1 MTDMD
6 TRAGRSGHAF
16 GGWRLVALM
25 LLSTFLVASCGE
37 AGSDAAARPSG
48 PAMSAVPADL
58 PEVLATVGGE
68 SVRLDDLPAS
78 ARDQLGR
85 LENNYRQQRYEILKA
100 AVDEAVANQMLTA
113 EASERGTTVAEL
125 VAAETAPL
133 LPPTDAEIETWY
145 AENRARLGGR
155 SLEQVREQ
163 IRAHLQTTRAEEQ
176 SEALDRRLREKYEV
190 AVHVEPFRVNLDNE
204 GSPGFGPDDADV
216 TLVEFSDFECPF
228 CSRFF
233 PTLKRL
239 EEEYSDRVRIVY
251 RQFPIP
257 SLHPNAFKA
266 AEASLCAHEQ
276 GEFWAY
282 HDVLFQEQD
291 RLAVRDLK
299 EKAGRLGLDR
309 GDFDQC
315 LDTGRY
321 VERVQDDIAEGQASG
336 VTGTP
341 ALFVNGIPIPGGAV
355 AYDVV
360 AAALDAELAR
370 ATD

>member
-1 MTDMD
+1 MTVFDGS
-6 TRAGRSGHAF
+6 REPVSWLRCAAL
-16 GGWRLVALM
+16 LVAAGAA
-25 LLSTFLVASCGE
+25 LSAC
-37 AGSDAAARPSG
+37 
-48 PAMSAVPADL
+48 ADGDS
-58 PEVLATVGGE
+58 ET
-68 SVRLDDLPAS
+68 AS
-78 ARDQLGR
+78 ARTVTATTIAGSGDLPDVLAAVGDHEIRIEDLPITTLNELTR
-85 LENNYRQQRYEILKA
+85 LESNFRRERHTLLDA
-100 AVDEAVANQMLTA
+100 AVEEAVANRMLSA
-113 EASERGTTVAEL
+113 EAEERGVTVAEL
-125 VAAETAPL
+125 VAAETEPL
-133 LPPTDAEIETWY
+133 VDPTDEDVETFY
-145 AENRARLGGR
+145 AENRDRLGGR
-155 SLEQVREQ
+155 PLDQLRGQ
-163 IRAHLQTTRAEEQ
+163 IREYLKQTSANEQ

-190 AVHVEPFRVNLDNE
+190 DIRLEPFRVTLDNQ
-204 GSPGFGPDDADV
+204 GSPALGPDDATV

-251 RQFPIP
+251 RQYPIP
-257 SLHPNAFKA
+257 SLHPAAFKA

-282 HDVLFQEQD
+282 HDLLFQEQD

-299 EKAGRLGLDR
+299 EKAGRLGLNR
-309 GDFDQC
+309 GDFDRC

-321 VERVQDDIAEGQASG
+321 VEQVQDDIAEGQASG
-336 VTGTP
+336 VSGTP

-370 ATD
+370 AAD

>member
-1 MTDMD
+1 MGT
-6 TRAGRSGHAF
+6 A
-16 GGWRLVALM
+16 
-25 LLSTFLVASCGE
+25 
-37 AGSDAAARPSG
+37 
-48 PAMSAVPADL
+48 PADL
-58 PEVLATVGGE
+58 PDVLATVGGE
-68 SVRLDDLPAS
+68 SVRLDDLPA
-78 ARDQLGR
+78 AVRDQLR
-85 LENNYRQQRYEILKA
+85 QLEATYRQQRHTVLTA
-100 AVDEAVANQMLTA
+100 AVDEAVANRMLAA
-113 EASERGTTVAEL
+113 EAKERGTTVAEL

-133 LPPTDAEIETWY
+133 LPPTDAEVETFY
-145 AENRARLGGR
+145 AENRSRLAGR
-155 SLEQVREQ
+155 SLDQVREQ
-163 IRAHLQTTRAEEQ
+163 IREHLQVTGAEEQ
-176 SEALDRRLREKYEV
+176 SEALDRRLREKYDV
-190 AVHVEPFRVNLDNE
+190 DVHLEPYRVTLDNE
-204 GSPGFGPDDADV
+204 GSPAFGPDDAAV

-239 EEEYSDRVRIVY
+239 EDEYGDRVRIVY

-309 GDFDQC
+309 GDFDRC

-321 VERVQDDIAEGQASG
+321 VERVQDDIAEGRSAG
-336 VTGTP
+336 VSGTP

-355 AYDVV
+355 GYDVV
-360 AAALDAELAR
+360 AAALDTELAG
-370 ATD
+370 AAD

>member
-1 MTDMD
+1 MD
-6 TRAGRSGHAF
+6 TRTGPAGHTFRGR
-16 GGWRLVALM
+16 RLIALM
-25 LLSTFLVASCGE
+25 LLTAPLATACGE

-48 PAMSAVPADL
+48 PAMSAVTADL

-78 ARDQLGR
+78 ARDQLGQ
-85 LENNYRQQRYEILKA
+85 LENSYRQQKYAILKG

-113 EASERGTTVAEL
+113 EAQEQGTTVAEL
-125 VAAETAPL
+125 IAAETAPL

-145 AENRARLGGR
+145 SENRARLGGR
-155 SLEQVREQ
+155 SLDQVREQ
-163 IRAHLQTTRAEEQ
+163 IREHLQTTRAEEQ
-176 SEALDRRLREKYEV
+176 SEALDRRLREKYD
-190 AVHVEPFRVNLDNE
+190 VHVHLEPFRVALDNQ
-204 GSPGFGPDDADV
+204 GSPALGPDDADV

-239 EEEYSDRVRIVY
+239 EEDYADRVRIVY

-309 GDFDQC
+309 GDFDRC

-336 VTGTP
+336 VSGTP

-355 AYDVV
+355 GYEVV

-370 ATD
+370 VAD